1 MLCSNQLPMFQNQN
15 QKRNGMNDG
24 KKGKNERT
32 KERKNEKK
40 EINERTKERKNGKK
54 GNKRKKGKKG
64 NKRTKGK
71 KGKNK
76 RTKGKNERTR
86 FKNKNVKRGWRLM
99 RCDVLKN
106 KRENAAQTV
115 KTRYPIIRSIEL
127 VISN

>member
-1 MLCSNQLPMFQNQN
+1 
-15 QKRNGMNDG
+15 MNDGKKG

-32 KERKNEKK
+32 ERK
-40 EINERTKERKNGKK
+40 EINERKERKEIKEHM
-54 GNKRKKGKKG
+54 
-64 NKRTKGK
+64 
-71 KGKNK
+71 
-76 RTKGKNERTR
+76 KGKNETTR